1 MLCVSPV
8 AEAPPAP
15 TGEIPAD
22 YAITA
27 KDRQTVRGYRKMSN
41 VINELIE

>member
-1 MLCVSPV
+1 MLSVSPV

-15 TGEIPAD
+15 TGEIRAD

-27 KDRQTVRGYRKMSN
+27 KERQTAREWRKMSN